1 MSATVFFN
9 GAYVPKADVRISP
22 DDRGFLFSDGIYE
35 VVRMYGGHA
44 FEMDAHTR
52 RLADGLAAIRIKG
65 VEAGMLAEVCGE
77 LIRLNGLETQD
88 AVVYVQVTRGVAP
101 RAHHFPDP
109 AVSPTVYA
117 TAWAF
122 TATTDASV
130 GVDVVTAADH
140 RWTRCDIKSVSLL
153 ANCLAAQKA
162 AEAGAYEAVLVRDG
176 MAIECTRTSLFG
188 VVDGIVRTA
197 AESNYILPSITR
209 AVALELCGSDGIPV
223 AMRAMTLAEF
233 ETADELF
240 LAGTTTEIMP
250 IVRVNG
256 RPVGDG
262 RPGPIATRLARL
274 FSDRIAALAGWK
286 PLAE

>member
-1 MSATVFFN
+1 MSDTVFFN
-9 GAYVPKADVRISP
+9 GAYVQKDDVRISP

-35 VVRMYGGHA
+35 IVRMYDGVA
-44 FEMDAHTR
+44 FEMEAHER
-52 RLADGLAAIRIKG
+52 RLADGLAAIRIRG
-65 VEAGMLAEVCGE
+65 VDTGMLAEICGE
-77 LIRLNGLETQD
+77 LIRRNGLEKQD
-88 AVVYVQVTRGVAP
+88 AVVYIQVTRGVAP

-122 TATTDASV
+122 TSTTDASV
-130 GVDVVTAADH
+130 GVDVVTAPDH

-162 AEAGAYEAVLVRDG
+162 AEAGAYEAVLIRDG

-188 VVDGIVRTA
+188 VVAGTVRTA
-197 AESNYILPSITR
+197 PSSNYILPSITR
-209 AVALELCGSDGIPV
+209 AIALELCRSETIPV
-223 AMRAMTLAEF
+223 EERPMTIAEF
-233 ETADELF
+233 EMADELF

-250 IVRVNG
+250 IVSVDG

-262 RPGPIATRLARL
+262 LPGPIATRLAQL
-274 FSDRIAALAGWK
+274 FSDRVAALAG
-286 PLAE
+286 

>member
-1 MSATVFFN
+1 MSETVFFN
-9 GAYVPKADVRISP
+9 GAYVPKHDVSISP

-35 VVRMYGGHA
+35 VVRMYDGAA
-44 FEMDAHTR
+44 FEMEAHVR
-52 RLADGLAAIRIKG
+52 RLADGLAAIRIDG
-65 VEAGMLAEVCGE
+65 VDAAMLAEVCGE
-77 LIRLNGLETQD
+77 LIRRNGLEKHD
-88 AVVYVQVTRGVAP
+88 AVVYIQVTRGVAP
-101 RAHHFPDP
+101 RTHHFPDP

-130 GVDVVTAADH
+130 GVDVVTAPDH

-153 ANCLAAQKA
+153 ANCMAAQQA

-197 AESNYILPSITR
+197 PKSNYILPSITR
-209 AVALELCGSDGIPV
+209 AVALELCRSEGFPV
-223 AMRAMTLAEF
+223 AMLPMTLAEF

-250 IVRVNG
+250 IVRVDG
-256 RPVGDG
+256 RPVADG
-262 RPGPIATRLARL
+262 RPGPIATRLAQL
-274 FSDRIAALAGWK
+274 FSNRVAALAD
-286 PLAE
+286 